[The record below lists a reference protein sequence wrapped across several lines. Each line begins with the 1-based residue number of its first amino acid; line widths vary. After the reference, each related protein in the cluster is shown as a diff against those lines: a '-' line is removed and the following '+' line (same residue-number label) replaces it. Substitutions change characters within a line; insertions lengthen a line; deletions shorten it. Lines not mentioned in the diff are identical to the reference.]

1 MTIIAEKIVF
11 GGNSLAKID
20 GKNVFVPF
28 AIPGETLEVQITK
41 NYKDYDVAEI
51 TSIIN
56 PSKHRVEPPCKYYK
70 KCGGCNMLHI
80 DYDFQKK
87 LRTQIL
93 SDLFLQQGIDV
104 QNQIEIIA
112 GQNCNYRCR
121 FQLNNGGLS
130 ERASNNIIPIEQ
142 CYCAEKKNKRIFAKH
157 SF

>member
-56 PSKHRVEPPCKYYK
+56 P
-70 KCGGCNMLHI
+70 
-80 DYDFQKK
+80 
-87 LRTQIL
+87 
-93 SDLFLQQGIDV
+93 
-104 QNQIEIIA
+104 
-112 GQNCNYRCR
+112 
-121 FQLNNGGLS
+121 
-130 ERASNNIIPIEQ
+130 
-142 CYCAEKKNKRIFAKH
+142 
-157 SF
+157 